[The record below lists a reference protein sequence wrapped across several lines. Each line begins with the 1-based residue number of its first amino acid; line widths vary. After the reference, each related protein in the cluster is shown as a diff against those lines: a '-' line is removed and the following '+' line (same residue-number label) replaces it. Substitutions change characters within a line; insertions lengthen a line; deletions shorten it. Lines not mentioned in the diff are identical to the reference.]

1 MSFNEIVLNLKAQ
14 EKDYLHLKSKV
25 SGTTLEGSIDNILN
39 RIYDDIKKIIELKG
53 ETYNKISI

>member
-14 EKDYLHLKSKV
+14 EEDYPHLKSRAT
-25 SGTTLEGSIDNILN
+25 GTTIERSIDNILN

-53 ETYNKISI
+53 EIYNEISI